1 MWSFEIDNVIT
12 GETRFIF
19 GYWFEDACRRSK
31 LNPDEWNIIQQD
43 YED

>member
-1 MWSFEIDNVIT
+1 MWSFEIYNQS

-31 LNPDEWNIIQQD
+31 LNPDEWNIRFSE